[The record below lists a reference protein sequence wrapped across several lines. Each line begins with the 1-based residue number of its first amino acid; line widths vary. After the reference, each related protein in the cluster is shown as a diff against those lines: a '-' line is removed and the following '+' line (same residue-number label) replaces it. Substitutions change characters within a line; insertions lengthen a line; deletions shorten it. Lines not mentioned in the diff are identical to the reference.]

1 MSDQKI
7 DKLRAEVERLTRR
20 KDGAY
25 DERMHLVAALA
36 RLFPSGT
43 RDTTSPG
50 WTPSWKGCVYIDLPT
65 GQVAYH
71 YHTRHQA
78 LFEGLPPYERDWD
91 GHDKDAAHARLAA
104 LWGGPDALGATNDH

>member
-1 MSDQKI
+1 MQK
-7 DKLRAEVERLTRR
+7 DLAASQLAEIERLTRR

-36 RLFPSGT
+36 RLFPSGI
-43 RDTTSPG
+43 RDTTTPG

-65 GQVAYH
+65 GQISYH

-78 LFEGLPPYERDWD
+78 LFSGLPAYEKAWD
-91 GHDKDAAHARLAA
+91 GHDKDTVHARLAA
-104 LWGGPDALGATNDH
+104 LWGSAPTNEGQ